1 MEDRYI
7 FDKRVMKQLFKKYGL
22 MALGIFPVLCVINYF
37 LNQVLDFWVTVVVD
51 ITFILLAV
59 FVIEL
64 IISAIKN
71 KKEAEVRDDV
81 IVIKK
86 AQEIKD
92 KRKKD

>member
-1 MEDRYI
+1 
-7 FDKRVMKQLFKKYGL
+7 